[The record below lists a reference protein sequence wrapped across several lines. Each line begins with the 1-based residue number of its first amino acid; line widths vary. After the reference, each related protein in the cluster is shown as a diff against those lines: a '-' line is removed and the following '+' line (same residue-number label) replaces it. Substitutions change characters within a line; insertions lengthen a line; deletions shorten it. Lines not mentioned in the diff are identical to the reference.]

1 MSSSAQTP
9 SSVRTSRHDSVP
21 VPSVDQSLPLRLL
34 PFVLS
39 LAAGSVDVIGF
50 LGLDERG
57 FAEEER
63 FLLSTIS
70 GSSIT

>member
-9 SSVRTSRHDSVP
+9 SSVGRLRQDSVP
-21 VPSVDQSLPLRLL
+21 IPSIDQSLPLRLL

-50 LGLDERG
+50 LGLDEL
-57 FAEEER
+57 FSAPI
-63 FLLSTIS
+63 TIS
-70 GSSIT
+70 WRAKTRRWLW